1 MRSPRRGKLVQ
12 AEALKVVP
20 TGPAQGHGPHGDGLG
35 AYTLEL
41 PMAVTGRE
49 KSGLERYDELFLD
62 IVVSHLDD
70 LPVVAE
76 NEALEQRGEQH

>member
-1 MRSPRRGKLVQ
+1 
-12 AEALKVVP
+12 
-20 TGPAQGHGPHGDGLG
+20 
-35 AYTLEL
+35 
-41 PMAVTGRE
+41 MAVTGRE